1 MKLKILIISFLVFS
15 STLVFS
21 QTFVY
26 ECKDNKHFIIEL
38 KNEKAWL
45 FTKNLSLELLHV
57 ESGSGMKYQK
67 DDIVFLSKGYEAMLD
82 TPTKK
87 YRDCSNNRY
96 KAIWEDAK
104 LRGNDF
110 RATGNEP
117 GWYLEIANDG
127 KETLLVMDYGNEKYE
142 LQFSKP
148 YISSENRTALYRIKG
163 FVDILI
169 EGKTCYD
176 SMSGNKFE
184 SKVSIKINGKTY
196 EGCGKALH

>member
-1 MKLKILIISFLVFS
+1 MKLNNLIISFLVFS

-26 ECKDNKHFIIEL
+26 ECKDKKHFIIEL

-45 FTKNLSLELLHV
+45 FTKDISMQLLHV
-57 ESGSGMKYQK
+57 ESASGMKYQK
-67 DDIVFLSKGYEAMLD
+67 GDIVFFSKGYEAMLD
-82 TPTKK
+82 TPKHK
-87 YRDCSNNRY
+87 YRNCTNNRY

-127 KETLLVMDYGNEKYE
+127 KKTLLVMDYGTERYE
-142 LQFSKP
+142 LKFPKRFVSKD
-148 YISSENRTALYRIKG
+148 NRTVIYKIKD
-163 FVDILI
+163 FAEILI
-169 EGKTCYD
+169 EGKTCTD
-176 SMSGNKFE
+176 SMTGKKFE
-184 SKVSIKINGKTY
+184 SRVELKISGKTY
-196 EGCGKALH
+196 KGCGKALH